1 MQTRANSHF
10 YQVYVLDHSDIAD
23 TADSISPAEPPQR
36 PWIVLADTYDVEAWI
51 ANYNRSLQA
60 AIVNPKLQG
69 YGICFYLEE
78 GGEIFLHTD
87 GEGNIVLDV
96 TPEAA
101 WVAPL
106 LTAVTA
112 APAPAGQIWQL
123 PSEVL
128 TQLIFGLNSLIGS
141 SRLVLSHDFRIK
153 KF

>member
-1 MQTRANSHF
+1 MDF
-10 YQVYVLDHSDIAD
+10 PDID
-23 TADSISPAEPPQR
+23 DIPAEPPQR

-69 YGICFYLEE
+69 YGICFHLHE
-78 GGEIFLHTD
+78 GGEIFLHTG
-87 GEGNIVLDV
+87 GEGDIVLDV
-96 TPEAA
+96 EPEAA

-106 LTAVTA
+106 LTAATGH
-112 APAPAGQIWQL
+112 PAPAGRIWQL

-153 KF
+153 KY

>member
-1 MQTRANSHF
+1 MDQT
-10 YQVYVLDHSDIAD
+10 DTDDI
-23 TADSISPAEPPQR
+23 PAEPPQR

-69 YGICFYLEE
+69 YGICFTLDE
-78 GGEIFLHTD
+78 GGEIFLHTG
-87 GEGNIVLDV
+87 GEGDIALDV

-106 LTAVTA
+106 LTAATGY
-112 APAPAGQIWQL
+112 PAPAGQIWHL

-128 TQLIFGLNSLIGS
+128 SQLVF
-141 SRLVLSHDFRIK
+141 SHDFRIK